1 MVLGNVGGFLVKTL
15 ASHNRCHNR
24 LHNRYRLFE
33 SSVPLG
39 IGIIGR
45 KCYRY
50 SYLEACCH
58 FSGYK
63 GLRKVLRAAVVPS
76 RFPWTS
82 QPSVLALSKTTR
94 RNKKDQNSPEVP
106 DSQINNIIMDNE
118 LTVGLAEEVAS
129 QSTPYCS
136 KQLKD
141 AESQT
146 VNEAI
151 DTTHASVQT
160 SEKISFSVLS
170 IINNDKAVHVYTG
183 LIIVV

>member
-45 KCYRY
+45 KWYRYSYLEACCHFSGYKGLRKVLRAAVVPSRFPGIGIIGRKWYRY

-76 RFPWTS
+76 RFPWTP

-94 RNKKDQNSPEVP
+94 RNKKGVLKN
-106 DSQINNIIMDNE
+106 DSLIAIIKNYKNACHKQWSNNI
-118 LTVGLAEEVAS
+118 T
-129 QSTPYCS
+129 
-136 KQLKD
+136 
-141 AESQT
+141 
-146 VNEAI
+146 
-151 DTTHASVQT
+151 
-160 SEKISFSVLS
+160 
-170 IINNDKAVHVYTG
+170 
-183 LIIVV
+183 